1 MNDKSNYLSRETFR
15 AGQRIKLTRENL
27 QELPVKPED
36 LENIEALFINT
47 DEGYR
52 IIPLRPDVRKL
63 YIEVTTLCNFDC
75 ITCIRNSWDDDLSQ
89 MSVDTFEKIAEAL
102 PGLPELECVHFG
114 GFGEPFSHP
123 GIFDMLRA
131 VKEAGFKVEIITN
144 GSLLTS
150 EVVDKLI
157 ELKVDMVFVSM
168 DAPDREEYERIR
180 QGGSFTS
187 VLANVAALVER
198 KKELKSKFPELGM
211 EFVAMKSN
219 YHKLPELVSVA
230 NDLKVRK
237 LIVTNLLPYHE
248 SMQDQIVY
256 DIDDTGTPFGSNS
269 SLSMLMAQ
277 LPYMKLRTDRYCKF
291 VEDKAMCV
299 NYKGYV
305 SPCYALMH
313 SYSCFVYGRK
323 KDIIPYYLG
332 NVNDKELAEIWKET
346 EYVNFRLAIKNF
358 RFPSCPDC
366 KYLEGCSMADTNEM
380 DCWGNSPS
388 CAECLWSRQLIACP

>member
-1 MNDKSNYLSRETFR
+1 MKNMTDLLSRETFK
-15 AGQRIKLTRENL
+15 AGKKVSLVKENL
-27 QELPVKPED
+27 LGLPVKLED
-36 LENIEALFINT
+36 LGNAEVLFISS

-52 IIPLRPDVRKL
+52 IIPLKADVKKL

-75 ITCIRNSWDDDLSQ
+75 ITCIRNSWNDDLSQ
-89 MSVDTFEKIAEAL
+89 MTMETFEKIVKSL
-102 PGLPELECVHFG
+102 PGLPELEGVHFG

-123 GIFDMLRA
+123 KIFDMLRA
-131 VKEAGFKVEIITN
+131 VKEAGLKAEIITN
-144 GSLLTS
+144 GSLLTGES
-150 EVVDKLI
+150 IDKLI
-157 ELKVDMVFVSM
+157 DLKVDMVFVSM
-168 DAPDREEYERIR
+168 DAPDPEEYDRIR
-180 QGGSFTS
+180 QGGDFTS
-187 VLANVAALVER
+187 VLANVTALVNR
-198 KKELKSKFPELGM
+198 KKELKSKFPEMGM

-219 YHKLPELVSVA
+219 YHKLPQLVRVA

-256 DIDDTGTPFGSNS
+256 DIDDTETPFGSNS
-269 SLSMLMAQ
+269 PLSMLMAQ
-277 LPYMKLRTDRYCKF
+277 LPYMKLRTDRHCKF

-299 NYKGYV
+299 NHKGYV

-313 SYSCFVYGRK
+313 SYSCFIYGRK

-332 NVNDKELAEIWKET
+332 NVNEKELAEIWKET
-346 EYVNFRLAIKNF
+346 QYVNFRLAIKDF
-358 RFPSCPDC
+358 KFPSCPDC